1 MVMVRLNEIN
11 RQDGKVFLI
20 TGANS
25 GLGYETS
32 KSLLE
37 RGATVIMSCRDLQK
51 GKKAKQELLKFN
63 FSGKIELVE
72 LDLSDLINVKTFA
85 ESIRNK
91 FEYLDVLI
99 NNAGVTQDNIL
110 PRMKEDEWLEV
121 IQTNLTGSFYTSQRA
136 IKLMMKNKWGRI
148 VFISSVVGLSGN
160 QGQAN
165 YAASKAGLIGLAKS
179 ISKEMGSRNITSNV
193 VAPGYIETDMTSFL
207 DDQNKENIIE
217 QLSIKRIGK
226 PEDISN
232 IVSFLCNDES
242 EYITGQVIPVDGGL
256 TT

>member
-1 MVMVRLNEIN
+1 MKTAFVTGGSRGIGKSIALDLGNKFHVVVGYSVSNEKAEEVSEKIISNGGSSSTVQIN
-11 RQDGKVFLI
+11 I
-20 TGANS
+20 S
-25 GLGYETS
+25 ETS
-32 KSLLE
+32 SVDE
-37 RGATVIMSCRDLQK
+37 A
-51 GKKAKQELLKFN
+51 
-63 FSGKIELVE
+63 FSSIEKDYTSV
-72 LDLSDLINVKTFA
+72 
-85 ESIRNK
+85 
-91 FEYLDVLI
+91 DVLI
-99 NNAGVTQDNIL
+99 NNAGITKDNIL

-148 VFISSVVGLSGN
+148 VFISSVVGISGN

-165 YAASKAGLIGLAKS
+165 YAASKAGLIGLSKS

-207 DDQNKENIIE
+207 DEQNKENIIE

-232 IVSFLCNDES
+232 VVSFLCSDES

>member
-1 MVMVRLNEIN
+1 MKTAFVTGGSRGIGKSIALN
-11 RQDGKVFLI
+11 
-20 TGANS
+20 
-25 GLGYETS
+25 LG
-32 KSLLE
+32 
-37 RGATVIMSCRDLQK
+37 
-51 GKKAKQELLKFN
+51 
-63 FSGKIELVE
+63 
-72 LDLSDLINVKTFA
+72 
-85 ESIRNK
+85 NK
-91 FEYLDVLI
+91 FHVVVGFSVSNEKADEVSEKIISNGGSSSTVQIDISESNSVDEAFSSIEKDYTSVDVLI
-99 NNAGVTQDNIL
+99 NNAGITKDNIL
-110 PRMKEDEWLEV
+110 PRMKENEWLEV

-148 VFISSVVGLSGN
+148 VFISSVVGISGN

-165 YAASKAGLIGLAKS
+165 YAASKAGLIGLSKS

-207 DDQNKENIIE
+207 DEQNRENIIE

-232 IVSFLCNDES
+232 IVSFLCSDES

>member
-1 MVMVRLNEIN
+1 MKTAFVTGGSRGV
-11 RQDGKVFLI
+11 GKSI
-20 TGANS
+20 A
-25 GLGYETS
+25 
-32 KSLLE
+32 
-37 RGATVIMSCRDLQK
+37 
-51 GKKAKQELLKFN
+51 
-63 FSGKIELVE
+63 
-72 LDLSDLINVKTFA
+72 LDLSKKFHVVVGYSVSNEKA
-85 ESIRNK
+85 EEVSDKILKNGGSSSTVQIDISESESVDKAFSSIEK
-91 FEYLDVLI
+91 EYTSVDVLI
-99 NNAGVTQDNIL
+99 NNAGITKDNIM
-110 PRMKEDEWLEV
+110 PRMKEEEWLEV
-121 IQTNLTGSFYTSQRA
+121 IQTNLTGSFYTTQRA

-148 VFISSVVGLSGN
+148 VFISSVVGISGN

-165 YAASKAGLIGLAKS
+165 YAASKAGLIGLSKS

-207 DDQNKENIIE
+207 DDRNKENIIE

-232 IVSFLCNDES
+232 IVSFLCSDES

>member
-1 MVMVRLNEIN
+1 MKTAFVTGGSRGIGKSISLN
-11 RQDGKVFLI
+11 L
-20 TGANS
+20 
-25 GLGYETS
+25 
-32 KSLLE
+32 
-37 RGATVIMSCRDLQK
+37 
-51 GKKAKQELLKFN
+51 GKKFHVVVGYSVSNEKAKEVSDEIIDNGGSSSTVQINISESDSVDEAFT
-63 FSGKIELVE
+63 SIEKDHTSV
-72 LDLSDLINVKTFA
+72 
-85 ESIRNK
+85 
-91 FEYLDVLI
+91 DVLI
-99 NNAGVTQDNIL
+99 NNAGITKDNIM
-110 PRMKEDEWLEV
+110 PRMKKDEWLEV

-148 VFISSVVGLSGN
+148 VFISSVVGISGN

-165 YAASKAGLIGLAKS
+165 YAASKAGLIGLSKS

-207 DDQNKENIIE
+207 NDQNKENIIE

-232 IVSFLCNDES
+232 IVSFLCSDES

>member
-1 MVMVRLNEIN
+1 MKTAFVTGGSRGI
-11 RQDGKVFLI
+11 GKAI
-20 TGANS
+20 A
-25 GLGYETS
+25 
-32 KSLLE
+32 
-37 RGATVIMSCRDLQK
+37 
-51 GKKAKQELLKFN
+51 
-63 FSGKIELVE
+63 IELGNNFHVVVGYSNSE
-72 LDLSDLINVKTFA
+72 DKANDVAKDIISSGGSASTVRVDISNS
-85 ESIRNK
+85 ESVDEAFISIEK
-91 FEYLDVLI
+91 DYTSVDVLI
-99 NNAGVTQDNIL
+99 NNAGVTKDNIL
-110 PRMKEDEWLEV
+110 PRMKKDEWLEV

-136 IKLMMKNKWGRI
+136 IKPMMKNKWGRI
-148 VFISSVVGLSGN
+148 IFISSVVGISGN

-165 YAASKAGLIGLAKS
+165 YAASKAGLIGLAQS

-232 IVSFLCNDES
+232 VVSFLCNEES

-256 TT
+256 ST

>member
-1 MVMVRLNEIN
+1 MKTAFVTGGSRGI
-11 RQDGKVFLI
+11 GKSIAL
-20 TGANS
+20 
-25 GLGYETS
+25 GLGNKFHVVVGYSVSNEKAEEVSEKIISNGGSSSTVQINISETS
-32 KSLLE
+32 SVDE
-37 RGATVIMSCRDLQK
+37 A
-51 GKKAKQELLKFN
+51 
-63 FSGKIELVE
+63 FSSIEKDYTSV
-72 LDLSDLINVKTFA
+72 
-85 ESIRNK
+85 
-91 FEYLDVLI
+91 DVLI
-99 NNAGVTQDNIL
+99 NNAGITKDNIL

-148 VFISSVVGLSGN
+148 VFISSVVGISGN
-160 QGQAN
+160 QGQTN
-165 YAASKAGLIGLAKS
+165 YAASKAGLIGLSKS

-207 DDQNKENIIE
+207 DEQNKENIIE

-232 IVSFLCNDES
+232 IVSFLCSDES

>member
-1 MVMVRLNEIN
+1 MKTAFVTGGSRGIGKSISLN
-11 RQDGKVFLI
+11 L
-20 TGANS
+20 
-25 GLGYETS
+25 
-32 KSLLE
+32 
-37 RGATVIMSCRDLQK
+37 
-51 GKKAKQELLKFN
+51 GKKFHVVVGYSVSNEKAKEVSDEIIDNGGSSSTVQINISESDSVDEA
-63 FSGKIELVE
+63 FSSIEKDHTSV
-72 LDLSDLINVKTFA
+72 
-85 ESIRNK
+85 
-91 FEYLDVLI
+91 DVLI
-99 NNAGVTQDNIL
+99 NNAGITKDNIM
-110 PRMKEDEWLEV
+110 PRMKKDEWLEV

-148 VFISSVVGLSGN
+148 VFISSVVGISGN

-165 YAASKAGLIGLAKS
+165 YAASKAGLIGLSKS

-207 DDQNKENIIE
+207 NDQNKENIIE

-232 IVSFLCNDES
+232 IVSFLCSDES

>member
-1 MVMVRLNEIN
+1 MKTAFVTGGSRGIGSAIALAL
-11 RQDGKVFLI
+11 GKTFHVVVGF
-20 TGANS
+20 ANS
-25 GLGYETS
+25 EDKASDVAKEIVAAGGS
-32 KSLLE
+32 AS
-37 RGATVIMSCRDLQK
+37 TVQID
-51 GKKAKQELLKFN
+51 
-63 FSGKIELVE
+63 I
-72 LDLSDLINVKTFA
+72 SDA
-85 ESIRNK
+85 ESVDNAFTRIEK
-91 FEYLDVLI
+91 EYNSVDVLI
-99 NNAGVTQDNIL
+99 NNAGVTKDNIL

-148 VFISSVVGLSGN
+148 IFISSVVGISGN

-165 YAASKAGLIGLAKS
+165 YAASKAGLIGLSKS

-207 DDQNKENIIE
+207 DEQNKENIIE

-232 IVSFLCNDES
+232 IVSFLCSEES

>member
-1 MVMVRLNEIN
+1 MKTAFVTGGSRGIGSAIALAL
-11 RQDGKVFLI
+11 GKTFHVVVGF
-20 TGANS
+20 ANS
-25 GLGYETS
+25 EDKASDVVKEIVAAGGS
-32 KSLLE
+32 AS
-37 RGATVIMSCRDLQK
+37 TVQID
-51 GKKAKQELLKFN
+51 
-63 FSGKIELVE
+63 I
-72 LDLSDLINVKTFA
+72 SDA
-85 ESIRNK
+85 ESVDNAFTTIEK
-91 FEYLDVLI
+91 EYNSVDVLI
-99 NNAGVTQDNIL
+99 NNAGVTKDNIL

-242 EYITGQVIPVDGGL
+242 EYITGQVIPIDGGL